1 MRCCLRRSDE
11 RRTRRLLQRTRY
23 RSRCRVFIPSF
34 YIFAF
39 CIFHF
44 ASSILHL
51 SRRVTVALASIAH
64 RLRVDHRS
72 LSQIHH
78 ARIETF
84 YAARFFAGHE
94 IAARLVGAGCPVRV
108 RSSRRTQKPTTR
120 ERLNG
125 IARVAAQKIPKPREF
140 PVVACG
146 KYRRACISPP
156 FWRADESA

>member
-1 MRCCLRRSDE
+1 MLLAAQRRAKNAPPIATDA
-11 RRTRRLLQRTRY
+11 
-23 RSRCRVFIPSF
+23 ISF
-34 YIFAF
+34 AVPRFHSFFLYLCILHLPF

-156 FWRADESA
+156 FWRG